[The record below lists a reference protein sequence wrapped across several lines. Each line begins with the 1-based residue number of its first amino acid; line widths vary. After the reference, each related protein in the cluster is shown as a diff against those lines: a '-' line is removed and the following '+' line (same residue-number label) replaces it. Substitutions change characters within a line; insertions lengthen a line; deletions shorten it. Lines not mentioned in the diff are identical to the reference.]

1 MFFLMIVNLNLI
13 FVFVDEN
20 INLLIFVIIV
30 GLGFGDSQY
39 KKIKNFQKDLDY
51 QREKVME
58 LEKEFKMVRNF
69 LVNVAVFRYLF
80 FIFSIYVELNLVCVI
95 FIKWCFYIKLCF
107 DFF

>member
-58 LEKEFKMVRNF
+58 FEKEFKMV
-69 LVNVAVFRYLF
+69 
-80 FIFSIYVELNLVCVI
+80 C
-95 FIKWCFYIKLCF
+95 
-107 DFF
+107 